1 MSISISKDLLT
12 ATQMTEAEIN
22 TELAVVL
29 FAQERLRLG
38 QASTMA
44 GMNQLAF
51 QRLLGSRGITI
62 HYDVEEFE
70 EDLATLKRLFP
81 S

>member
-1 MSISISKDLLT
+1 MSISIPKEILT

-29 FAQERLRLG
+29 FAKEKLTLG
-38 QASTMA
+38 QASVMA
-44 GMNQLAF
+44 GMTQESFLW
-51 QRLLGSRGITI
+51 LLGQRGIPI
-62 HYDVEEFE
+62 HYDVPEFE
-70 EDLATLKRLFP
+70 EDLATLKELFP